1 MSRFALTIAYNGEN
15 YAGLQTQPDQK
26 TIQSEIEKTLRQI
39 LGEEARISPSGRTDS
54 GVHALSQTVH
64 VNLLT
69 PKAIARIQE
78 KSFLFKMNGV
88 LPPDIVIQ
96 DRKAVSVNFHARRSA
111 LKKTYV
117 YCLLISPYKN
127 PFIEDKVWR
136 LTKPLD
142 EQALKK
148 AAHSLLGQHDFSAF
162 CASDSMVKSK
172 IRNLH
177 SIKITKTAPS
187 EFFKLKGEKYLCL
200 EFVGSGFLKQMVRN
214 ITGTLVRVG
223 QGRLKP
229 VDIKKILQ
237 SKDRK
242 QASLTAPARGLYLK
256 KVWY

>member
-1 MSRFALTIAYNGEN
+1 MSRFVLTIAYNGEN

-26 TIQSEIEKTLRQI
+26 TIQSEIEKTLHQV
-39 LGEEARISPSGRTDS
+39 LGEKARISPSGRTDS
-54 GVHALSQTVH
+54 GVHALSQTLH
-64 VNLLT
+64 INLCT
-69 PKAIARIQE
+69 PKAIARIRE
-78 KSFLFKMNGV
+78 KSFLFKMNAV

-96 DRKAVSVNFHARRSA
+96 DRKAVSVNFHARQSA
-111 LKKTYV
+111 IKKTYV
-117 YCLLISPYKN
+117 YYLLISPHKN

-136 LTKPLD
+136 ITKPLD

-148 AAHSLLGQHDFSAF
+148 AAHYLLGRHDFSAF
-162 CASDSMVKSK
+162 CASDSTVKSK
-172 IRNLH
+172 IREVQA
-177 SIKITKTAPS
+177 IQITQRAPAAH
-187 EFFKLKGEKYLCL
+187 FKLKGEKYLRM
-200 EFVGSGFLKQMVRN
+200 EFVGTGFLKQMVRN